1 MFLIPDACESQ
12 PYVLQLPDKGSFV
25 DISFLK
31 ENSSQSSNFC
41 LKWSFL
47 SYNKMAK
54 RNFQKF
60 KPKLAYY
67 VFHSRWWLDDVV

>member
-1 MFLIPDACESQ
+1 MSATGFVVAQISLNFIRRIGRTFCIQNVVMFLIPDACESQ

-41 LKWSFL
+41 LK
-47 SYNKMAK
+47 
-54 RNFQKF
+54 
-60 KPKLAYY
+60 
-67 VFHSRWWLDDVV
+67 